1 MLGQAACDRFAAARM
16 ATINLHRGNK
26 PRLSK
31 KRALAIAGGVLTL
44 ALMVSLSRS
53 LIPKTDHVLAQN
65 LFRGRVAKLSP
76 SREEGEYT
84 SVSQLIES
92 VEPSIVQIETDCGMG
107 SGFVLDDT
115 GLIVTCN
122 HCIEN
127 ALSADVVFA
136 NGRRKPV
143 LGTAKIARECDLAI
157 LVIEPSDSLVPLPLA
172 NKLPKKGEPI
182 VALGSPAGLSFSQC
196 EGSISGLR
204 TVGELNKLRGDIRA
218 ARSPSLSPKTSL
230 VQINAPTMPGNSG
243 GPVVDLSGNVIGICS
258 FGLIWHSQM
267 YNFCISASEIR
278 RVVTDLKIKVSPL
291 WEPGYDPDTRTAIEE
306 LGRRANEPT
315 TGVTKPFPN

>member
-1 MLGQAACDRFAAARM
+1 M
-16 ATINLHRGNK
+16 
-26 PRLSK
+26 
-31 KRALAIAGGVLTL
+31 
-44 ALMVSLSRS
+44 
-53 LIPKTDHVLAQN
+53 
-65 LFRGRVAKLSP
+65 
-76 SREEGEYT
+76 
-84 SVSQLIES
+84 
-92 VEPSIVQIETDCGMG
+92 
-107 SGFVLDDT
+107 LDDT